1 MVAEGAERLGAHRG
15 VVGHAAAVGEPVVR
29 EAVEGV
35 GQGIGPTGVVRVG
48 QGIRIGDRGLDGATA
63 GGSVRSRRVCGGG
76 VRGGRMVVHGVCS
89 SLGVGD
95 VTRSPSDAS
104 IRRSSAR
111 EGRG

>member
-15 VVGHAAAVGEPVVR
+15 VVGQAAAVGEPVVR

-35 GQGIGPTGVVRVG
+35 GQGVGATGVVRVG
-48 QGIRIGDRGLDGATA
+48 HRLRTGDRGVDGAPA
-63 GGSVRSRRVCGGG
+63 RGSVRSRRVCGRG
-76 VRGGRMVVHGVCS
+76 VRGGRMVVHGFCS

-95 VTRSPSDAS
+95 VTRSPSDAR